1 MSRNKSLELLA
12 IMLLAG
18 SMGGIVK
25 DIGRSMQSSY
35 NPALDAKNNRKISN
49 LKYARMSYL
58 GKNSSFYQRK
68 TY

>member
-25 DIGRSMQSSY
+25 DIGRSMHSSY
-35 NPALDAKNNRKISN
+35 NPALNAKNNRKISN
-49 LKYARMSYL
+49 LKYRRMPR
-58 GKNSSFYQRK
+58 SSLYQRK
-68 TY
+68 TF